1 MLAVVMKTATMMV
14 MTMMMRT
21 ATMIVMM
28 RRRTACVYGA
38 SGGPDRCV

>member
-1 MLAVVMKTATMMV
+1 MLAVVMKTATMM
-14 MTMMMRT
+14 
-21 ATMIVMM
+21 VMM

>member
-1 MLAVVMKTATMMV
+1 MTMVMTMRTATMMV
-14 MTMMMRT
+14 MRRRRAMV
-21 ATMIVMM
+21 VMV

>member
-1 MLAVVMKTATMMV
+1 MMV
-14 MTMMMRT
+14 VVIRT
-21 ATMIVMM
+21 ATMVVTRMRAATMVVMM